1 MLVIFDFSTDL
12 LLLFDKLLSW
22 QRDIINLRRSL
33 RAQHRAIALLFYNTL
48 DLMWLLV
55 NKGKMVDSSKA
66 AMRG

>member
-1 MLVIFDFSTDL
+1 MLVIFDFSTDFF
-12 LLLFDKLLSW
+12 LLFDKLLSW
-22 QRDIINLRRSL
+22 QRGIIYLRRSL
-33 RAQHRAIALLFYNTL
+33 RAKHRAITLLFDNTL